1 MHELINQKFGIM
13 TQRPLRITVNH
24 CGNDPGKPRPK
35 KGKEGVFRMAK
46 YYINCQILQC
56 GTLNK
61 KTRGWIECLWS
72 KIVVFWNVILQFK
85 IKHITSEALDFS
97 RNTGAGITWKICL
110 GW

>member
-35 KGKEGVFRMAK
+35 KGKEGVLRMAK

-72 KIVVFWNVILQFK
+72 KIVVFLKCNFTI
-85 IKHITSEALDFS
+85 
-97 RNTGAGITWKICL
+97 
-110 GW
+110 